1 MNEIVKNFRGLD
13 LRIIDHFG
21 EPWFV
26 AVDVCRVLGLKNV
39 GQALS
44 SMPESEKNTITINDG
59 IRGNPSKIIVNE
71 PGLYRLIFK
80 SRKKEAEDF
89 KNWVLTDV
97 LPAIRK
103 NGAYVSP
110 AITDSQMRSLWETLG
125 EEISRRKDAERLA
138 GYFQKQ
144 LCKISGTARPKRK
157 FGEISKVTGL
167 PMDKVIGVHLRSDR
181 RTHEPQLE
189 KYIQLALPFLR
200 AEEMLSLVH
209 AEYPQ
214 LLDASKA

>member
-125 EEISRRKDAERLA
+125 EEISKRKDA
-138 GYFQKQ
+138 
-144 LCKISGTARPKRK
+144 
-157 FGEISKVTGL
+157 
-167 PMDKVIGVHLRSDR
+167 
-181 RTHEPQLE
+181 
-189 KYIQLALPFLR
+189 
-200 AEEMLSLVH
+200 
-209 AEYPQ
+209 
-214 LLDASKA
+214 